1 MIFTYYHITLW
12 NDFMFMN
19 KLYMFEYI
27 DTWIIFGGE
36 QFIKMWFYE
45 IFEGGEIY
53 IYEIDYGHIY
63 GNGYGYVYTGFENV
77 EILHIEHV
85 MWHPDTMM
93 IMIWYVV
100 YWAMES
106 PPLLWY
112 HVIYDWFI
120 SATLGTPR

>member
-1 MIFTYYHITLW
+1 MYIYLNILAHDLFCLR
-12 NDFMFMN
+12 N
-19 KLYMFEYI
+19 KSS
-27 DTWIIFGGE
+27 
-36 QFIKMWFYE
+36 KMWFYE

-77 EILHIEHV
+77 EILHNEHA
-85 MWHPDTMM
+85 MWHSDTMM
-93 IMIWYVV
+93 IMIRYVV
-100 YWAMES
+100 YWAMEI

-112 HVIYDWFI
+112 HVIYDWSH

>member
-1 MIFTYYHITLW
+1 MVYFVWETNHQKY
-12 NDFMFMN
+12 DFMRY
-19 KLYMFEYI
+19 LR
-27 DTWIIFGGE
+27 GG
-36 QFIKMWFYE
+36 K
-45 IFEGGEIY
+45 Y

-77 EILHIEHV
+77 EILHIEHA

-93 IMIWYVV
+93 IMIWYEV
-100 YWAMES
+100 YWAMEI

-112 HVIYDWFI
+112 HVVYDSSI